1 MFSYPIQIRFRDMD
15 AFNHVNN
22 AVYHSYL
29 EEGRIQFMRHLGIQR
44 QPGSGL
50 GWILVRTEIDF
61 RGQARYGDDLV
72 IEVKLSRMGNRSFE
86 LHHRITR
93 PNDQS
98 LIVEAKSVQACM
110 DYDAGKSIAIPDD
123 WREKLRVES

>member
-1 MFSYPIQIRFRDMD
+1 VFSYPIQIRFRDMD

-29 EEGRIQFMRHLGIQR
+29 EEGRIQFMRDLGIQR

-50 GWILVRTEIDF
+50 GWILVHTEIDF
-61 RGQARYGDDLV
+61 RSQARYGDELIIAV
-72 IEVKLSRMGNRSFE
+72 CLGRVGNRSFE
-86 LHHRITR
+86 LHHRILR
-93 PNDQS
+93 LADQA

-110 DYDAGKSIAIPDD
+110 DYDSNKSVSIPDS
-123 WREKLRVES
+123 WRAKMQNG

>member
-1 MFSYPIQIRFRDMD
+1 VFSYPIQIRFRDMD

-29 EEGRIQFMRHLGIQR
+29 EEGRIQFMRDLGIQR

-61 RGQARYGDDLV
+61 RGQARYGDELIITV
-72 IEVKLSRMGNRSFE
+72 RLGRVGNRSFE
-86 LHHRITR
+86 LHHRILR
-93 PNDQS
+93 PADQA

-110 DYDAGKSIAIPDD
+110 DYDANKSVSIPDS
-123 WREKLRVES
+123 WRAKMQGG